1 MADKFSL
8 QDLNNAQDVLCE
20 LFEEVSSEEGTL
32 AGGSK
37 LGTGGNA
44 LQGLLETRVTFGN
57 PTNDLIRLTQRLFD
71 DVKVELTEIRKRQ
84 MRDQFDFYYMTLTVS
99 MQPKRGAQFTR
110 VECALDFGPK
120 GKGEPI
126 VQSIFPKSE
135 WKEVLNW
142 GGGMN
147 LALDG
152 NLEWGAEVGMPDLG
166 TIIENLP
173 AQIRANIANKNKLKA
188 FIAVPDYSYKLGRTE
203 IAATGEGNSE
213 CFWRIEKPDLQKAQ
227 TVQFGIV
234 FKVPKDM
241 TFIELT
247 GTVSAEPNMN
257 WLVANLRDVFGEL
270 SEKLK
275 SLLRARDNERSS
287 KDRLP
292 IGDHEKWIITL
303 PD

>member
-1 MADKFSL
+1 MTDKFSP
-8 QDLNNAQDVLCE
+8 QDLNDSQDLITE
-20 LFEEVSSEEGTL
+20 IFREVRSEEGTL
-32 AGGSK
+32 AGGTK

-44 LQGLLETRVTFGN
+44 LEGLRETKVIFGN
-57 PTNDLIRLTQRLFD
+57 PTNDLIRLTQKLFD
-71 DVKVELTEIRKRQ
+71 DVGVELTEIRKRQ
-84 MRDQFDFYYMTLTVS
+84 MRDQFDFYYLTLTVS

-126 VQSIFPKSE
+126 VQTIFPKSE
-135 WKEVLNW
+135 WKEVLTW

-152 NLEWGAEVGMPDLG
+152 NLEWGAEVSMPDG
-166 TIIENLP
+166 GIIANLP
-173 AQIRANIANKNKLKA
+173 GPVRAKIANKNELKA

-227 TVQFGIV
+227 TMQFGVV
-234 FKVPKDM
+234 FKVPKDRAS
-241 TFIELT
+241 IELT
-247 GTVSAEPNMN
+247 GMVTAEPSMN
-257 WLVANLRDVFGEL
+257 WLVANLRDVVEDL
-270 SEKLK
+270 SEKLQH
-275 SLLRARDNERSS
+275 LLRCKDEERSG

-292 IGDHEKWIITL
+292 IGDYEKWIITL
-303 PD
+303 PS